1 MSAGVPSAPLR
12 EEGCDVVSN
21 SSASVTWIR
30 FAGMIS
36 ADARTPFE
44 NGLILLTFCEQYQP
58 KAADGVN
65 KEALC

>member
-1 MSAGVPSAPLR
+1 
-12 EEGCDVVSN
+12 
-21 SSASVTWIR
+21 
-30 FAGMIS
+30 MIS

>member
-1 MSAGVPSAPLR
+1 
-12 EEGCDVVSN
+12 
-21 SSASVTWIR
+21 
-30 FAGMIS
+30 MIS

-44 NGLILLTFCEQYQP
+44 NGLILLTFYEQYQP